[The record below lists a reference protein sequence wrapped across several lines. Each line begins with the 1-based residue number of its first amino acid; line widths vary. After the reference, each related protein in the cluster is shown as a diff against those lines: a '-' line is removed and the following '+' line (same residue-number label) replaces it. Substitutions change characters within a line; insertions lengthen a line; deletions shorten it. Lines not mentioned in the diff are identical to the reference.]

1 MQARLAVG
9 MTALA
14 LGVTALV
21 AVGGF
26 LVASRFGPTPEP
38 RIETRLEQVGDSVAL
53 VRIESD
59 LAGPA
64 ATDDARR
71 NTVLWVLAVLGV
83 AFVPAASLAWV
94 VAGRLL
100 RPVQRLTDVVDRVEG
115 PESPERTGLD
125 RGDELGALAAGL
137 DDMLD
142 RLEGQRRE
150 QERLLHEVIHELRTP
165 LAVAGTN
172 LELAGTAAFDED
184 GAARIA
190 AARRAIERMGRTV
203 DDLAAHGRL
212 SLGAGDGAVVDL
224 AAEGRALVAE
234 HHGPA
239 AVQGIHLAASGP
251 DALPVSADRSAIR
264 TATSNLVSNALR
276 VGPRG
281 STVTVAWGE
290 RGSWA
295 WLAVRDEGPG
305 LAPEDHPRVFERYWR
320 GRYERDREEA
330 GDESRADP
338 ARPGSHHRPPGR
350 RGPRRP
356 AHGQLDR
363 GRRRHLRA
371 LAAHLARRR
380 GQRGRGPRRHPPV
393 RRSPRRCPCGGPGRS
408 ARRSAGR
415 SPFRHGR

>member
-1 MQARLAVG
+1 M
-9 MTALA
+9 
-14 LGVTALV
+14 
-21 AVGGF
+21 
-26 LVASRFGPTPEP
+26 
-38 RIETRLEQVGDSVAL
+38 AL

-59 LAGPA
+59 LEGQA

-71 NTVLWVLAVLGV
+71 NTVLWVLAALGV

-100 RPVQRLTDVVDRVEG
+100 RPVQRLTDVVDRVES

-142 RLEGQRRE
+142 RLENQRRE

-172 LELAGTAAFDED
+172 LELAGTAALDDD

-212 SLGAGDGAVVDL
+212 SLGAGNGAMVDL

-239 AVQGIHLAASGP
+239 AMQGIHLAASGP
-251 DALPVSADRSAIR
+251 DALPVPGDRSAIR
-264 TATSNLVSNALR
+264 TATSNIVSNALR
-276 VGPRG
+276 VGLRG

-290 RGSWA
+290 KASWA
-295 WLAVRDEGPG
+295 WLAVHDEGPG

-320 GRYERDREEA
+320 GRFERDREEA
-330 GDESRADP
+330 AEGRVQTQRGLGLTIARQAVEAQGGRLTVSSTEGAGATFVVWLPTSP
-338 ARPGSHHRPPGR
+338 A
-350 RGPRRP
+350 
-356 AHGQLDR
+356 AE
-363 GRRRHLRA
+363 A
-371 LAAHLARRR
+371 E
-380 GQRGRGPRRHPPV
+380 RGRGTRRHPPV
-393 RRSPRRCPCGGPGRS
+393 RRSPCR
-408 ARRSAGR
+408 
-415 SPFRHGR
+415 